1 MEKNTKILLGLAA
14 AGVVAFALWRNFG
27 VKATNS
33 VVLNTPFGDSHIEN
47 SNEQKELM
55 KDIRDKYAIGG
66 KPSEGDTILTSFGKN
81 KFSNGVWTKY
91 AEVWQGFA
99 DDKDHPTCPQGWKY
113 VKFPLIKGLSEHPTG
128 KNGGKCVENNLYN
141 IFTPNINSPKPI

>member
-1 MEKNTKILLGLAA
+1 MGKQTKILLGLAA

-33 VVLNTPFGDSHIEN
+33 VVLNSALGN
-47 SNEQKELM
+47 SNDNTNEQKELIQKIQQSGM
-55 KDIRDKYAIGG
+55 PK
-66 KPSEGDTILTSFGKN
+66 EGDIIITSFGKN

-99 DDKDHPTCPQGWKY
+99 DDKDHSNCPQGWKY
-113 VKFPLIKGLSEHPTG
+113 VKFPLIKGLTEHPTN
-128 KNGGKCVENNLYN
+128 KNGGKCVENNLYD
-141 IFTPNINSPKPI
+141 IIIPNKLAPKPI